1 MRNTSLIVIAF
12 LILVLSGKTTARY
25 AHKPI
30 TQKQEFIKD
39 TIVQQ
44 DTIQDVNGKSAM
56 FIGDSHTAN
65 HHWGWQ
71 VILCDNTGLKMNNL
85 SVGGKTT
92 SWMLNVAKTSV
103 NKSVDY
109 CFIYG
114 GANDMFSHS
123 IKARTA
129 LKNVQS
135 IVDICNFNDVHAVVI
150 TGFNPYTCVVTPDNP
165 GYPKRYAD
173 FQQMLLDS
181 IHGAKVVDTRSA
193 VIRKDCGDAICHM
206 NHSGHK
212 KMAETIINKMNLK
225 TTNPR

>member
-1 MRNTSLIVIAF
+1 MKNTSL
-12 LILVLSGKTTARY
+12 LILILLMLVITGKTST
-25 AHKPI
+25 KSDMNFSKKI
-30 TQKQEFIKD
+30 EVKKNILVDE
-39 TIVQQ
+39 
-44 DTIQDVNGKSAM
+44 DTIQDVNGKSAV
-56 FIGDSHTAN
+56 FIGDSHSAN

-71 VILCDNTGLKMNNL
+71 LLLCDKTGLKMNNL

-92 SWMLNVAKTSV
+92 SWMLNVS
-103 NKSVDY
+103 KSSLNNNYDY

-123 IKARTA
+123 IKSKTA
-129 LKNVQS
+129 LKNIQE
-135 IVDICNFNDVHAVVI
+135 IVNICNLNSIQAVVI
-150 TGFNPYTCVVTPDNP
+150 TGFNPYTCIVTPDNP

-181 IHGAKVVDTRSA
+181 IKGAQVIDTRSV

-212 KMAETIINKMNLK
+212 KMSDTIISKLK
-225 TTNPR
+225 FKIKSQ

>member
-1 MRNTSLIVIAF
+1 MRNTSLIVIIL
-12 LILVLSGKTTARY
+12 LILFITGKTANKY
-25 AHKPI
+25 ENKVMI
-30 TQKQEFIKD
+30 QNFEVIND
-39 TIVQQ
+39 VSVVE
-44 DTIQDVNGKSAM
+44 DTIQDVSGKTAL

-65 HHWGWQ
+65 HRWGWQ
-71 VILCDNTGLKMNNL
+71 VILCDNTGIKMNNL

-92 SWMLNVAKTSV
+92 GWMLDVAKTSL
-103 NKSVDY
+103 NKNYDY

-123 IKARTA
+123 IKAKTA

-135 IVDICNFNDVHAVVI
+135 IVDICNVNSVQAVVI
-150 TGFNPYTCVVTPDNP
+150 TGFNPHTCVVTPDNP

-181 IHGAKVVDTRSA
+181 IKGAKVIDTRSA

-212 KMAETIINKMNLK
+212 KMCETIISKLK
-225 TTNPR
+225 FKIHN